1 MIDLE
6 DNSLFKIISTIY
18 LIMYAYIIYDLNFTY
33 ICLCMFIYNDIN
45 ESSNIKYRREE
56 ESFYYYKVLKL
67 SIKWYN
73 VI

>member
-6 DNSLFKIISTIY
+6 DDSLFKILSTIY
-18 LIMYAYIIYDLNFTY
+18 SMYAYIIYDINFTY
-33 ICLCMFIYNDIN
+33 MCLCMFIYNDIN